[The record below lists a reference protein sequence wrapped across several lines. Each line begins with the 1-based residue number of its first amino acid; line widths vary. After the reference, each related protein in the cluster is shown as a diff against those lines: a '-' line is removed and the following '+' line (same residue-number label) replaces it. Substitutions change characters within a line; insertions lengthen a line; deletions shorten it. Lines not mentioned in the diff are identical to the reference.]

1 MRKFLFVLVSLAVL
15 GVAGG
20 SSASDRMVLGEMF
33 TNWGCSPCQPA
44 NDELDRFAPL
54 HPNLAVIRY
63 HTWWPNGADPFYLE
77 NTGENTV
84 RTNYYQP
91 GSKIVPR
98 FFVDGII
105 DGGSSYS
112 LWETMVTGRESIQ
125 SPLTIDLDG
134 TYNSGTRSG
143 TVVAY
148 IEATDVIG
156 LTNQRLHF
164 VLTESDIYLNAPNGQ
179 TVFHEVMRDMLP
191 TSSGELV
198 SLSSPGDTL
207 VRQRDFTLDTSWVLQ
222 NCEIVVFI
230 QSDQSKEVL
239 QAAKWQVPIDVP
251 NLSYVANLVV
261 DSTGNS
267 DGRADPGESVDM
279 IVTLENDPVF
289 QHATNVVATLTCG
302 DADVSISHGTVNYPD
317 IPPDSVGDNSAD
329 PFKFSVSALAVP
341 HRTDFDLEVTAEPG
355 GCSMNHRFSIML
367 GRPDVL
373 LVDDDGG
380 NVYEMFFE
388 RALDSLEV
396 VFDEWDVE
404 NQLSAPPVDLYH
416 CVIWFT
422 GDDSVNTLTS
432 QDILDLESFLDS
444 GGGLILTG
452 QNIGQD
458 ISADPFYTN
467 YLHSSL
473 VGTATAD
480 HILEGEPGDPIGDGL
495 SLITAGGGG
504 AGNQF
509 SQDVIEPVGGAS
521 AVFKYSEDS
530 VAGVR
535 FDSGTYRVVYYAFGL
550 EGLNKISSYSGRD
563 TVLARSLNWIGCPVP
578 VGLEEERSGRIARG
592 ERIELKISPN
602 PFRDALWIYADIAPA
617 GRFSISVYDM
627 AGRLV
632 KRLFEGCEP
641 DGQSP
646 VRVTWDGRD
655 ARGPCQSGVYF
666 VRLRAGESSKAVKV
680 ILVE

>member
-1 MRKFLFVLVSLAVL
+1 MAVLVIVGS
-15 GVAGG
+15 

-33 TNWGCSPCQPA
+33 TNWGCSPCKPA

-63 HTWWPNGADPFYLE
+63 HTWWPNGADPFYLD
-77 NTGENTV
+77 NTSENTV

-91 GSKIVPR
+91 GSKYVPR

-105 DGGSSYS
+105 DGESNYSS
-112 LWETMVTGRESIQ
+112 WETMVTGRESAQ

-148 IEATDVIG
+148 IEATDVIS
-156 LTNQRLHF
+156 LTNLKLHF
-164 VLTESDIYLNAPNGQ
+164 VLTESDINLSAPNGQ
-179 TVFHEVMRDMLP
+179 TIFHEVMRDMLP
-191 TSSGELV
+191 GSSGELV

-207 VRQRDFTLDTSWVLQ
+207 MRERDFSLDSSWVLQ

-230 QSDQSKEVL
+230 QSDQTKEVL
-239 QAAKWQVPIDVP
+239 QAAKWQVPVDVP
-251 NLSYVANLVV
+251 NLSYVENTVV
-261 DSTGNS
+261 DSAGNS

-279 IVTLENDPVF
+279 IVTLANDPIF
-289 QHATNVVATLTCG
+289 QDATSVVATLTCG
-302 DADVSISHGTVNYPD
+302 DVDVSITHGTANYPD
-317 IPPDSVGDNSAD
+317 IPADSVRDNSAD

-341 HRTDFDLEVTAEPG
+341 HRADFDLEVTAEPG
-355 GCSMNHRFSIML
+355 GYTMSHGFSIML

-380 NVYEMFFE
+380 NVYEMFF
-388 RALDSLEV
+388 RQALDSLQV
-396 VFDEWDVE
+396 VFDDWDIHSE
-404 NQLSAPPVDLYH
+404 LSTPPIDLYH

-422 GDDSVNTLTS
+422 GDDSVNTLTG

-452 QNIGQD
+452 QNIGQE

-467 YLHSSL
+467 YLHSNL
-473 VGTATAD
+473 VGTATSD
-480 HILEGEPGDPIGDGL
+480 HILEGEPGDPVGDGL

-509 SQDVIEPVGGAS
+509 SQDVIEPAGGAS

-530 VAGVR
+530 VAAVR
-535 FDSGTYRVVYYAFGL
+535 FDSGTYRVIYYAFGL
-550 EGLNKISSYSGRD
+550 EGLNKISLYSGRD

-578 VGLEEERSGRIARG
+578 VGLEEEYSERIARG
-592 ERIELKISPN
+592 GRIKLEASPN
-602 PFRDALWIYADIAPA
+602 PFRDAIRIDADISVA
-617 GRFSISVYDM
+617 GGFSISVFDM

-632 KRLFEGCEP
+632 KRLAQGNGF
-641 DGQSP
+641 DGSSP
-646 VRVTWDGRD
+646 VEVMWDGSDGLR
-655 ARGPCQSGVYF
+655 RCQSGVYF
-666 VRLRAGESSKAVKV
+666 VRLRAGEFSEAVKV